1 MTEPTDLPSAVT
13 LDLWH
18 TLVYLTP
25 QDEEAYM
32 EDQMELATSVIARAP
47 SVPGSPPLDRA
58 EIRSIFERVY
68 AEAVAAAHDGRTV
81 TPAQQLAIAA
91 GRAGR
96 VARPEEYVT
105 GLRSLVARQR
115 FRPGPEAVRTVEQL
129 REHGWRTA
137 VISNTIGEPGAT
149 LLPILRSI
157 GFDSSVEEYIFSD
170 EHPWAKPSPEIFRE
184 ALRRLGV
191 RPDRTVHVGDGWS
204 DIEGARRAG
213 LRAGILFTG
222 LQEYGARY
230 QALFLPSGWA
240 SPPTEYRI
248 ERIDALPG
256 LAARL
261 LGDGGASP

>member
-1 MTEPTDLPSAVT
+1 MTDRSDLPSAVT

-32 EDQMELATSVIARAP
+32 DDQMELATEVIAGAP
-47 SVPGSPPLDRA
+47 PIPGAPATGRP

-68 AEAVAAAHDGRTV
+68 AEAVAAAHDGRSV

-96 VARPEEYVT
+96 EARSEEYVR

-115 FRPGPEAVRTVEQL
+115 FRPGPEAVRTVELL
-129 REHGWRTA
+129 RERGWRTA

-157 GFDSSVEEYIFSD
+157 GFDSSVEEYVFSD
-170 EHPWAKPSPEIFRE
+170 ELPWTKPSPEIFRE

-191 RPDRTVHVGDGWS
+191 RPERTVHVGDGWS

-213 LRAGILFTG
+213 LRAGVLFTG

-248 ERIDALPG
+248 DRIDELPR

-261 LGDGGASP
+261 LGDGGRA